1 MQDFLESLEVKII
14 KKCMSPEFIMH
25 IALQKM
31 AAEPT
36 LPVLSIV
43 EPLTMA
49 DGFCSICGN
58 ILKTIDAGSSHKA
71 TNRLLSTIID
81 WLGKPNLEISVF
93 PVPSEPWLFSHLTF
107 TFSKFVLRYSA
118 SIFTNCSRFPYQEE
132 TVNQWLTVSTE
143 GVQRDKAVNIMNV
156 VDKDGQIKKW
166 YTAQNPIDNFSVSL
180 EDDFEMFVHGTSYEN
195 AKDII
200 ECGINLEK
208 GKGKQDFSSGDGFYL
223 GKSFDEAR
231 KWTKTRGHSTS
242 AVLVFRVNKVE
253 LRGDENDNGLDLTN
267 PEKKKKWQEVVS
279 QFRSGKPDKKFRK
292 DLNRDYNFIEGPMAS
307 LSSKNP
313 RLDYPKQKDGTY
325 QLCVRNDDCAELFD
339 RSLDSV
345 VFFGK

>member
-1 MQDFLESLEVKII
+1 
-14 KKCMSPEFIMH
+14 MSPEFIMH

-36 LPVLSIV
+36 LPVLSTV
-43 EPLTMA
+43 DSLTMA

-58 ILKTIDAGSSHKA
+58 ILKIMDAGSSHHA
-71 TNRLLSTIID
+71 TNRLLSIIID
-81 WLGKPNLEISVF
+81 WLGQPNFEISVF
-93 PVPSEPWLFSHLTF
+93 PAPSEFWLFSHLTF

-132 TVNQWLTVSTE
+132 TVNQWFTVSTE
-143 GVQRDKAVNIMNV
+143 GVQPDKAVHIMN
-156 VDKDGQIKKW
+156 VDKDGQAKKC
-166 YTAQNPIDNFSVSL
+166 YTAQNPIDNFPVSL
-180 EDDFEMFVHGTSYEN
+180 EDDDFEMFCHGTSHDN
-195 AKDII
+195 AQDII
-200 ECGINLEK
+200 ECGINLTK
-208 GKGKQDFSSGDGFYL
+208 GKGKQDFSTGDGFYL
-223 GKSFDEAR
+223 GKSFHEAY
-231 KWTKTRGHSTS
+231 KWTKTRGHFTS

-253 LRGDENDNGLDLTN
+253 LRGDDNDNGLDLRK
-267 PEKKKKWQEVVS
+267 PESKKEWQEVVS

-292 DLNRDYNFIEGPMAS
+292 DLNRNYQFIEGPMAS

-325 QLCVRNDDCAELFD
+325 QLCVRNEDCAELFD
-339 RSLDSV
+339 RSLHSV